1 MLVLIGVA
9 FIAGV
14 VTAISPCVL
23 PVLPVIFAGGAIS
36 ERRRPVAIAAGLVAS
51 FTLFTLT
58 ASALLSALGLPED
71 LLRNIAIATLVLVG
85 LALVWPPLGDVLR
98 RPFMA
103 VGRRAPVHAAGGF
116 VLGAS
121 LGLVFTPCAG
131 PVIAAIATV
140 AATQRFSLDAVLITL
155 AYAVGVGL
163 VVLAF
168 AVTAQRGFTIV
179 RIRRHAPIIRPVLG
193 ALIVGAAVV
202 MALNMDARLRTRVPE
217 YTRALQALEQTA
229 AASSAIDRLV
239 GREEGV
245 VEASKLDDYGPA
257 PEFAGIAA
265 WLNSRPLTLADLRGK
280 VVVLDFWTYSCINCL
295 RTLPYVKRWYDAYAD
310 AGLVVVGVHTPEF
323 AFESVRAN
331 VQRAVRKFGITH
343 PVALDNDYATWDAWG
358 NRYWP
363 AKYFIDRR
371 GRVRFA
377 HFGEGRYEQSEAVI
391 RTLLGEPE
399 LPAPVSPS
407 VEAERPEGIE
417 TPETYLGYDRLA
429 RLVGRRV
436 ERDREAQY
444 RFPAAAPRNAVAFAG
459 KWIVGAERIV
469 ASDHARLRL
478 RYHARKVHLVLGVD
492 SGVETVDVY
501 VDSRYTRRV
510 VVSDDGLHTLVSSR
524 GRAADHLLELR
535 FSPGTQAY
543 AFTFG

>member
-1 MLVLIGVA
+1 
-9 FIAGV
+9 
-14 VTAISPCVL
+14 
-23 PVLPVIFAGGAIS
+23 
-36 ERRRPVAIAAGLVAS
+36 
-51 FTLFTLT
+51 
-58 ASALLSALGLPED
+58 
-71 LLRNIAIATLVLVG
+71 
-85 LALVWPPLGDVLR
+85 
-98 RPFMA
+98 
-103 VGRRAPVHAAGGF
+103 
-116 VLGAS
+116 
-121 LGLVFTPCAG
+121 
-131 PVIAAIATV
+131 
-140 AATQRFSLDAVLITL
+140 
-155 AYAVGVGL
+155 
-163 VVLAF
+163 
-168 AVTAQRGFTIV
+168 
-179 RIRRHAPIIRPVLG
+179 
-193 ALIVGAAVV
+193 
-202 MALNMDARLRTRVPE
+202 LRTRVPE

-295 RTLPYVKRWYDAYAD
+295 RTLPYVKRWYDAYAG

-331 VQRAVRKFGITH
+331 VERSVRKFGITY

-377 HFGEGRYEQSEAVI
+377 HFGEGRYGESEAVI

-399 LPAPVSPS
+399 LPRPVSPS

-429 RLVGRRV
+429 RLVGPRV
-436 ERDREAQY
+436 KRDREAQY
-444 RFPAAAPRNAVAFAG
+444 RFPAALPRNAVAFAG
-459 KWIVGAERIV
+459 EWNVGAERIV
-469 ASDHARLRL
+469 AGDHARLRL
-478 RYHARKVHLVLGVD
+478 RYHARKVHLVLGVNG
-492 SGVETVDVY
+492 GVEKVDVY
-501 VDSRYTRRV
+501 VDSRYARRV
-510 VVSDDGLHTLVSSR
+510 VVSEDGLHTLVSSR
-524 GRAADHLLELR
+524 GRAAEHLLELR
-535 FSPGTQAY
+535 VSPGTQAY